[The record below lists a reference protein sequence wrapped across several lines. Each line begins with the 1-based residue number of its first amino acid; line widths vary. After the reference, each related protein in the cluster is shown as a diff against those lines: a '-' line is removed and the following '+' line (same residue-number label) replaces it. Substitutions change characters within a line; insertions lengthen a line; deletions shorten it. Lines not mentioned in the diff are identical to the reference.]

1 MNAWSVEFSQDA
13 RKFLHKLRD
22 ERLKERIGLAVDGLA
37 GNPRPPTCKALAGME
52 NTYRI
57 RVSDHRVIYKIQD
70 QRLLVL
76 VIQIGHRR
84 EVYR

>member
-1 MNAWSVEFSQDA
+1 MNGWSVEFSQDA

-22 ERLKERIGLAVDGLA
+22 ERLKERIGFAIDRLA
-37 GNPRPPTCKALAGME
+37 GQPRPPTCKALAGME

-57 RVSDHRVIYKIQD
+57 RVGDYRVIYKIQD
-70 QRLLVL
+70 QRLVVL

>member
-1 MNAWSVEFSQDA
+1 MNVWRIEFSQDA

-22 ERLKERIGLAVDGLA
+22 ERLKQRIGIAIDRLAIQ
-37 GNPRPPTCKALAGME
+37 PSPPTCKALAGMDS
-52 NTYRI
+52 TYRI
-57 RVSDHRVIYKIQD
+57 RVSDYRIIYKIQD
-70 QRLLVL
+70 QRLVVL

>member
-1 MNAWSVEFSQDA
+1 MNAWSVELSQDA

-22 ERLKERIGLAVDGLA
+22 ERLKERIGLAVDSLA
-37 GNPRPPTCKALAGME
+37 GNPRPPTCKALSGME